1 MRAWH
6 LIDETVLDRRQS
18 RLVDST
24 ESAEWPAAPGE
35 CSCAERRDIRF
46 PGPKITAPRVLLE
59 GSAGCAEPGA
69 GPRGTHSAGSG
80 FKSLAAHSTEQVT

>member
-35 CSCAERRDIRF
+35 CSI
-46 PGPKITAPRVLLE
+46 
-59 GSAGCAEPGA
+59 
-69 GPRGTHSAGSG
+69 GT
-80 FKSLAAHSTEQVT
+80 

>member
-24 ESAEWPAAPGE
+24 ESAEWPAGPGE
-35 CSCAERRDIRF
+35 CSCAERR
-46 PGPKITAPRVLLE
+46 PGLVRRRRDPRDGAPR
-59 GSAGCAEPGA
+59 GPHRRGPARSGGA
-69 GPRGTHSAGSG
+69 
-80 FKSLAAHSTEQVT
+80 V